1 MFKLVSAALAAA
13 VLATPVMAEPAKTG
27 SATVIVTNLNPANAD
42 DAKRLERRV
51 ERAAFTAC
59 GGHEGSVRT
68 LKRTVTRSDCY
79 QETLDQARAA
89 VGVGQQQ
96 YAAR

>member
-13 VLATPVMAEPAKTG
+13 VLATPVMAEPGRTG
-27 SATVIVTNLNPANAD
+27 TATVIVTNLDPANAA
-42 DAKRLERRV
+42 DAQRLERRV

-79 QETLDQARAA
+79 QETLAEARRA
-89 VGVGQQQ
+89 VGVSQQ

>member
-1 MFKLVSAALAAA
+1 MFKLASAALAAA
-13 VLATPVMAEPAKTG
+13 LIATPALAAPAVIG
-27 SATVIVTNLNPANAD
+27 QATVNITNLNPANPD

-59 GGHEGSVRT
+59 GGHEGSVRV
-68 LKRTVTRSDCY
+68 LKQTVTRSDCY
-79 QETLDQARAA
+79 QETLAEARAA
-89 VGVGQQQ
+89 VGVRQQQ

>member
-13 VLATPVMAEPAKTG
+13 VLATPALAEPAKTG
-27 SATVIVTNLNPANAD
+27 SATVIVANLNPANAD

-59 GGHEGSVRT
+59 GGHEGSVRM
-68 LKRTVTRSDCY
+68 LKQTVTRSDCY
-79 QETLDQARAA
+79 QETLAEARIA
-89 VGVGQQQ
+89 VGMNQQ

>member
-1 MFKLVSAALAAA
+1 MFKLASAALAAA
-13 VLATPVMAEPAKTG
+13 LLATPVLAAPATTG
-27 SATVIVTNLNPANAD
+27 QATVNVTNLDPANAA
-42 DAKRLERRV
+42 DAQRLERRV

-59 GGHEGSVRT
+59 GGHEGSVRV

-79 QETLDQARAA
+79 QETLSQARAA
-89 VGVGQQQ
+89 VGMGQQ

>member
-1 MFKLVSAALAAA
+1 MFKLAAVALAAA
-13 VLATPVMAEPAKTG
+13 LIAGPSLAQPAKTG
-27 SATVIVTNLNPANAD
+27 TATVIVTNLNPANAD

-79 QETLDQARAA
+79 QETLAEARAA
-89 VGVGQQQ
+89 VGVGLQ

>member
-1 MFKLVSAALAAA
+1 MLKLLSAAFVAALVA
-13 VLATPVMAEPAKTG
+13 APALAEPARIGT
-27 SATVIVTNLNPANAD
+27 ATVIVSNLDPANAQ

-59 GGHEGSVRT
+59 GGHEGSVRM
-68 LKRTVTRSDCY
+68 LKQTVKTSECY
-79 QETLDQARAA
+79 QETLAEARTA
-89 VGVGQQQ
+89 VGVGLQ

>member
-1 MFKLVSAALAAA
+1 MFKLASAALAAA
-13 VLATPVMAEPAKTG
+13 LVAG
-27 SATVIVTNLNPANAD
+27 SAFAAPAVTGQATVNITNLDPANPE
-42 DAKRLERRV
+42 DAQRLERRV
-51 ERAAFTAC
+51 ARAAFAAC

-79 QETLDQARAA
+79 QETLAQARAA
-89 VGVGQQQ
+89 VGIGQQ

>member
-1 MFKLVSAALAAA
+1 MFKLASAALAAA
-13 VLATPVMAEPAKTG
+13 LLATPVLAAPAVTG
-27 SATVIVTNLNPANAD
+27 QAKVNVTNLNPANPE
-42 DAKRLERRV
+42 DAQRLERRV
-51 ERAAFTAC
+51 ERAAFAAC

-79 QETLDQARAA
+79 QDTLAQARAA
-89 VGVGQQQ
+89 VGIGQQ

>member
-59 GGHEGSVRT
+59 GGHEGSVRM
-68 LKRTVTRSDCY
+68 LKQTVTRSDCY
-79 QETLDQARAA
+79 QETLAEARIA
-89 VGVGQQQ
+89 VGMNQE

>member
-13 VLATPVMAEPAKTG
+13 VFATPALAEPARTG
-27 SATVIVTNLNPANAD
+27 TATVIVTNLDPANAA
-42 DAKRLERRV
+42 DAQRLERRV

-59 GGHEGSVRT
+59 GGHEGSVRV

-79 QETLDQARAA
+79 QETLSQARAA
-89 VGVGQQQ
+89 VGMGQQ

>member
-51 ERAAFTAC
+51 KRAAFTAC
-59 GGHEGSVRT
+59 GGHEGSVRM
-68 LKRTVTRSDCY
+68 LKQTVTRSDCY
-79 QETLDQARAA
+79 QETLAEARIA
-89 VGVGQQQ
+89 VGMNQQ